1 MEIVRAEALVTRSS
15 ADDGVAATWL
25 AGPGQGETLDVAI
38 VHFTAGA
45 ATPPHVHHGGQTLVA
60 VAGTGYVEAGGERA
74 ILHPER
80 RTSTERSLRPS
91 SSTCPSRRVVM
102 RCSTGPPAIPGAKPR
117 AREPM
122 RDARDRS
129 ERARETALAPHG
141 RIGMARVRS
150 VPGAVRG
157 ARDRRPWSAVLW
169 P

>member
-74 ILHPER
+74 ILHPGD
-80 RTSTERSLRPS
+80 
-91 SSTCPSRRVVM
+91 VVVTPPGEAHVHGAIAEAEFLHL
-102 RCSTGPPAIPGAKPR
+102 SVTTGRNEMLDRAAGYPG
-117 AREPM
+117 
-122 RDARDRS
+122 
-129 ERARETALAPHG
+129 RETESEGTDA
-141 RIGMARVRS
+141 
-150 VPGAVRG
+150 
-157 ARDRRPWSAVLW
+157 
-169 P
+169 